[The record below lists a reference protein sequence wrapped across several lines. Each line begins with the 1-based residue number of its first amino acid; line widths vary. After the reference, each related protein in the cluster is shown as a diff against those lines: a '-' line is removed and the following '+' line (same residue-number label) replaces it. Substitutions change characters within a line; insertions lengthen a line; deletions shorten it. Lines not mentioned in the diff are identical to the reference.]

1 MELLL
6 LYYIVTNLLAF
17 ITFFLDKR
25 RAKANAWRISER
37 TLLTFVWMGGAFG
50 AYIAMR
56 LFRHKTLKP
65 AFRLGVPIAI
75 LVHAGISAYFIF

>member
-17 ITFFLDKR
+17 MSFFIDKR
-25 RAKANAWRISER
+25 RAKSGAWRISEQ
-37 TLLTFVWMGGAFG
+37 TLLILVWIGGAFG
-50 AYIAMR
+50 AYVAMR

-65 AFRLGVPIAI
+65 KFRIGVPVAI
-75 LVHAGISAYFIF
+75 LVHAGITSLFIF

>member
-17 ITFFLDKR
+17 MSFFLDKR
-25 RAKANAWRISER
+25 RAKSGEWRISER
-37 TLLTFVWMGGAFG
+37 TLLILVWIGGAFG

-65 AFRLGVPIAI
+65 MFRIGVPVAI
-75 LVHAGISAYFIF
+75 LVHAGITGLFIF